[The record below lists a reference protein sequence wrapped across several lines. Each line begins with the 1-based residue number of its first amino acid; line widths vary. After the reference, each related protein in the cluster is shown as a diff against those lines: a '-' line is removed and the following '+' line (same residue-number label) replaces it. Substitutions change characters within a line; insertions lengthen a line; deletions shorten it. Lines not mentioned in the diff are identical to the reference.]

1 MNDKP
6 IQFLQKRHRNDIF
19 QAIQAVGLDAREF
32 DLVDSGSEVR
42 IKHRSSESCLI
53 VRREAGYYV
62 GQSVVGDGHVWPY
75 SPCSWQ
81 TLIPQVSRWLE
92 EVKHD
97 LNTPDLWA
105 ELRREAELLGA
116 GSNRVIE
123 NTPFTPEEQ
132 QEIARRLD
140 KLATDV
146 SHALSLSG
154 AQTNA
159 LEGKIDYLIE
169 ASTRLGRKDWLNNFI
184 GVTLP
189 FVLAA
194 ALAPEAARALFLTF
208 LRSIGILYPELLI
221 E

>member
-1 MNDKP
+1 
-6 IQFLQKRHRNDIF
+6 
-19 QAIQAVGLDAREF
+19 
-32 DLVDSGSEVR
+32 
-42 IKHRSSESCLI
+42 
-53 VRREAGYYV
+53 
-62 GQSVVGDGHVWPY
+62 
-75 SPCSWQ
+75 
-81 TLIPQVSRWLE
+81 
-92 EVKHD
+92 
-97 LNTPDLWA
+97 
-105 ELRREAELLGA
+105 
-116 GSNRVIE
+116 VIE

-208 LRSIGILYPELLI
+208 LRSIGILYPEGKRAISASILLGHTHWDHI
-221 E
+221 QGFPFFSPAFVK

>member
-116 GSNRVIE
+116 GS
-123 NTPFTPEEQ
+123 
-132 QEIARRLD
+132 
-140 KLATDV
+140 K
-146 SHALSLSG
+146 G
-154 AQTNA
+154 
-159 LEGKIDYLIE
+159 
-169 ASTRLGRKDWLNNFI
+169 
-184 GVTLP
+184 
-189 FVLAA
+189 
-194 ALAPEAARALFLTF
+194 
-208 LRSIGILYPELLI
+208 
-221 E
+221 